1 MNPTPIGLASYKKW
15 TEDREG
21 HTGSMPCDN
30 GGRDWSDP
38 PRVKRGIIPWFGT
51 FHLQN
56 HKKMNSYCFKPSS
69 LWYLIIAELEI

>member
-38 PRVKRGIIPWFGT
+38 PRVKRGIIP
-51 FHLQN
+51 
-56 HKKMNSYCFKPSS
+56 
-69 LWYLIIAELEI
+69 